1 MEPVSLRAYQQRLVD
16 IAIAY
21 NTVVILPTGAGKTL
35 IAGELMRC
43 KGGLSVFLV
52 PACVLVKQQAIALRS
67 WTKLSVEEHMG
78 GMQFPSAFD
87 ILVTTPKAFES
98 AQIRGT
104 APPWSHFTSVVFDEV
119 HHALKEHP
127 YRKLALS
134 LRNSSASPR
143 ILGLTASVTYAVE
156 MGKINAAMRRL
167 CEDLQIEKMETA
179 SSDELRAC
187 GYHALGTQAD
197 VKTAD
202 QDLPGMVTE
211 GTVPVT
217 DRKPHEMAKTFF
229 RRVQQGTATQF
240 ALELVACIRSMEAA
254 ICSVHPSFMSPLE
267 CTSLKE
273 WGVWASKKVHTSH
286 LEHWYEALRLLVI
299 SWEEAADASIAFL
312 QMTNSLVAGTEADR
326 WRSLPFPR
334 FDNLKEVLEHQLLE
348 RGNAFRGIVFVQQK
362 LMTHV
367 LDFVI
372 RSDAEL
378 STVLSPV
385 CLYATSS
392 PASPSFRL
400 TKSDEQERLGK
411 FAEGRANLLIT
422 TAVAEEGLDITRANC
437 VIRFDPV
444 QHAVSFVQGRG
455 RAREVDSSFIILSE
469 QEGRS
474 AEQLAV
480 AEQRQLA
487 VAQSFEPTVRGPA
500 EVEKERVAQ
509 RTRERGARHVL
520 EAAQLEEGKGVL
532 SALNLYC
539 KKTKVNVLEALFKEG
554 GNWVCTMSYKSCL
567 RDING
572 RGSAAGK
579 KEAKLQASVQLMYHL
594 RAVDH

>member
-1 MEPVSLRAYQQRLVD
+1 
-16 IAIAY
+16 
-21 NTVVILPTGAGKTL
+21 
-35 IAGELMRC
+35 
-43 KGGLSVFLV
+43 
-52 PACVLVKQQAIALRS
+52 
-67 WTKLSVEEHMG
+67 
-78 GMQFPSAFD
+78 
-87 ILVTTPKAFES
+87 
-98 AQIRGT
+98 
-104 APPWSHFTSVVFDEV
+104 
-119 HHALKEHP
+119 
-127 YRKLALS
+127 
-134 LRNSSASPR
+134 
-143 ILGLTASVTYAVE
+143 

-179 SSDELRAC
+179 SNDELRAC

-202 QDLPGMVTE
+202 QALPGMVTE

-229 RRVQQGTATQF
+229 QRVEEGSATPY

-254 ICSVHPSFMSPLE
+254 IFSVHPEFASPLE

-273 WGVWASKKVHTSH
+273 WGVWASKKSHTSH

-312 QMTNSLVAGTEADR
+312 QMTNSLAACAEADR

-348 RGNAFRGIVFVQQK
+348 RGNAFRGIIFVQQK

-367 LDFVI
+367 LDYVI
-372 RSDAEL
+372 RSDAQL

-392 PASPSFRL
+392 PASPSFRV
-400 TKSDEQERLGK
+400 TKSDEQKRLGQ
-411 FAEGRANLLIT
+411 FAEGTANLLIAT
-422 TAVAEEGLDITRANC
+422 VVAEEGLDISRANC

-455 RAREVDSSFIILSE
+455 RAREVGSSFIILSE

-509 RTRERGARHVL
+509 RTRERGARQVL
-520 EAAQLEEGKGVL
+520 EDVQLEEGKGVL

-539 KKTKVNVLEALFKEG
+539 KKTKVDVLEALFKEG
-554 GNWVCTMSYKSCL
+554 GDWVCNLSYKSCL
-567 RDING
+567 RDTNG
-572 RGSAAGK
+572 RGSAVGK
-579 KEAKLQASVQLMYHL
+579 KAAKLQTSIQLMYHL
-594 RAVDH
+594 RTFEL